1 MLYRSSLRRPRW
13 YKLENGIEKEVK
25 FSEVHENIKQTIKL
39 INEETN
45 RQLSSENVCQNNEEI
60 TEWSCS
66 NSPKF
71 YPPNLTKNE
80 PEIATLSKSYFKV
93 NMDKSFYHDWRWSR
107 KKIDKT
113 ESSLR
118 FELSNLVLL
127 VWVGIWFE
135 K

>member
-1 MLYRSSLRRPRW
+1 MLYRSSLVRRRW
-13 YKLENGIEKEVK
+13 DKLENGIEKDVK
-25 FSEVHENIKQTIKL
+25 FSEVHENITQTIKL

-45 RQLSSENVCQNNEEI
+45 RQLSSEKVYQNNEEI

-66 NSPKF
+66 NTPKF
-71 YPPNLTKNE
+71 CPPNLTKNE
-80 PEIATLSKSYFKV
+80 PETATLSKSYFKV
-93 NMDKSFYHDWRWSR
+93 NMDKSFYNDWRWSR

-118 FELSNLVLL
+118 FEINSLVLL

>member
-1 MLYRSSLRRPRW
+1 LLYRSSLRRPRW
-13 YKLENGIEKEVK
+13 DKLENGIEKEVK

-45 RQLSSENVCQNNEEI
+45 RQPSSENVCQNNEEI

-93 NMDKSFYHDWRWSR
+93 NMDKSFFMTEDEVER
-107 KKIDKT
+107 KLTK
-113 ESSLR
+113 L
-118 FELSNLVLL
+118 NPV
-127 VWVGIWFE
+127 
-135 K
+135 